1 MPNKACQC
9 DGKVK
14 HLCKRDAEKH
24 LKRMQGQNR
33 VKQTGGFKVKLHVY
47 KCDFCECFHI
57 GNKRV

>member
-1 MPNKACQC
+1 
-9 DGKVK
+9 
-14 HLCKRDAEKH
+14 
-24 LKRMQGQNR
+24 MQGQNR